1 MAVSAGLGSDGGLAA
16 VEGPARGGPGAGV
29 TCDAAVVG
37 AGVSGLAAAVHLQR
51 AGLGTRV
58 FEAAE
63 DIGGRVRTDVHGGFR
78 LDRGFQV
85 LLTAYPE
92 AASVLDYRA
101 LDLRRFNAGAL
112 IWYGGRIHT
121 LLDPRRR
128 PAGAAASLQGVLGV
142 LRGAAAGPADDL
154 RVLRLVRLLQRTE
167 ITELFTAKQTTTAQ
181 LLAAA
186 GFSER
191 IVERFFRP
199 FLGGVFL
206 EPGLATASGMFG
218 FVFKMFA
225 DGAAVLP
232 AAGMSAIP
240 QQLAE
245 RLDVGAITTGTRVTA
260 VRGVTDPSGPEA
272 VALLG
277 PAGEL
282 CRARVVVIATDDP
295 LPGPAPADMAR
306 VEWHAVTCLYF
317 DAPRPPVR
325 GPWLLLNG
333 AGPAGRGAGP
343 VNNVA
348 VLSEVAPEYAPPGR
362 ALVSASV
369 LGIPDADD
377 ERLAAQVLDQLGVWF
392 GSHRRRRPLPSH
404 VTGSVASDS
413 LPDWRLLRVYRIER
427 ALPAFGPRR
436 AAAVGEVLAGR
447 DVAADGGGTV
457 DGDDARIP
465 GVFFCGDRFDTP
477 SLNGALSSARRTAAA
492 VAAYLR

>member
-1 MAVSAGLGSDGGLAA
+1 VSAGLGS
-16 VEGPARGGPGAGV
+16 ERGPAAGDGPIAGGSGAGT

-37 AGVSGLAAAVHLQR
+37 AGVSGLAAAVHLRR
-51 AGLGTRV
+51 AGLITRV
-58 FEAAE
+58 FEAAD
-63 DIGGRVRTDVHGGFR
+63 DIGGRVRTDVHEGFR

-92 AASVLDYRA
+92 AAAVLDYRA

-112 IWYGGRIHT
+112 VWSGGRLHT
-121 LLDPRRR
+121 LVDPRRR
-128 PAGAAASLQGVLGV
+128 PTDAAASLHGVLGA
-142 LRGAAAGPADDL
+142 LRGAVAGPADDL

-167 ITELFTAKQTTTAQ
+167 VAELFTAKQTTTAR

-186 GFSER
+186 GFSDR

-206 EPGLATASGMFG
+206 EPGLSTASGMFG
-218 FVFKMFA
+218 FVLKMFA
-225 DGAAVLP
+225 DGAAALP
-232 AAGMSAIP
+232 AAGMGAIP
-240 QQLAE
+240 RQLAG
-245 RLDVGAITTGTRVTA
+245 RLEAGTITTGTPVTA
-260 VRGVTDPSGPEA
+260 VRGATDPSGGEVVA
-272 VALLG
+272 VLG
-277 PAGEL
+277 PDGEL
-282 CRARVVVIATDDP
+282 CRARVVIIATDEA
-295 LPGPAPADMAR
+295 LPGTVPAEMGRA
-306 VEWHAVTCLYF
+306 EWHAVTCLYF
-317 DAPRPPVR
+317 DAPRSPVR

-333 AGPAGRGAGP
+333 AGPAGQGAGP

-362 ALVSASV
+362 ALISVSV
-369 LGIPDADD
+369 LGIPDDDD
-377 ERLAAQVLDQLGVWF
+377 EPLAAQVLGQLGVWF
-392 GSHRRRRPLPSH
+392 GGHRRRRPLRST
-404 VTGSVASDS
+404 VTGSVAAGP
-413 LPDWRLLRVYRIER
+413 LPDWRLLRVDRIER

-447 DVAADGGGTV
+447 TVATDGGGAA
-457 DGDDARIP
+457 GAGDARVP